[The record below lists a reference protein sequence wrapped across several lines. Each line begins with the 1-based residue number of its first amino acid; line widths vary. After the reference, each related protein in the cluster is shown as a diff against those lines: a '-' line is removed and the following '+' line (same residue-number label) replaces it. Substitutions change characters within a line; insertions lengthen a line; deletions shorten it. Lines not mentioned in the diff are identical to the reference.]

1 MSCAI
6 IKHLAPQQIKTYKKL
21 TINKINI
28 NSENKMSTAHITIK
42 DIARILGVSPST
54 VSRALK
60 DHPDISDET
69 KKLVKT
75 FAEKVNYRP
84 NALALSLRNKKSNMI
99 GLIIPEIVHHFFSSV
114 ISGIEDMAYAEGYHV
129 MVCQSNENYQREV
142 MNIQALTDLR
152 VDGLIVSISKTTK
165 EYDHINKAVKDG
177 TPLVMFD
184 RIVEQ
189 LDIDKVVIDDYEGA
203 KLATD
208 FLIKSGA
215 KNILHL
221 SAPLHL
227 LIGKNRYEG
236 YCAALKENNLT
247 TNSDFVLKCDTREDV
262 LSLKSHIL
270 SLAPKIDG
278 IFAVNDST
286 AIAVMQILQQNGYK
300 IPDDIQVVGFG
311 DGPNASISSP
321 TLTTIEQKGYEIGR
335 ESVKILLQ
343 RLANPNANIEFQ
355 KKTIKPILKKRES
368 TK

>member
-1 MSCAI
+1 
-6 IKHLAPQQIKTYKKL
+6 
-21 TINKINI
+21 
-28 NSENKMSTAHITIK
+28 MSTTHITIK

-60 DHPDISDET
+60 DHPDISDDT
-69 KKLVKT
+69 KNLIKT

-129 MVCQSNENYQREV
+129 MVCQSNENFQREV
-142 MNIQALTDLR
+142 MNLQALTDLR

-165 EYDHINKAVKDG
+165 EYDHINKAIKDKI
-177 TPLVMFD
+177 PVVMFD
-184 RIVEQ
+184 RIIEQ

-203 KLATD
+203 KIATEY
-208 FLIKSGA
+208 LINRGA

-227 LIGKNRYEG
+227 LIGKNRYDG
-236 YCAALKENNLT
+236 YCAALNDNNIAV
-247 TNSDFVLKCDTREDV
+247 NKDFVLKCDTREDV
-262 LSLKSHIL
+262 QSLKSHIL

-286 AIAVMQILQQNGYK
+286 AIAVMQILQENGYK
-300 IPDDIQVVGFG
+300 IPDNIQVVGFG
-311 DGPNASISSP
+311 DGPNATICTP

-343 RLANPNANIEFQ
+343 RLANPDANIDFQ
-355 KKTIKPILKKRES
+355 KKVIKPILKKRGS
-368 TK
+368 TNE